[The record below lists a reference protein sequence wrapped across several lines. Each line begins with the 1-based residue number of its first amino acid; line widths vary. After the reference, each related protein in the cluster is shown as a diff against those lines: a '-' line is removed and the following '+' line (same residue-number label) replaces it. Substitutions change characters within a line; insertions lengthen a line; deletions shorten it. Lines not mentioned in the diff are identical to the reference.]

1 MIEFIDSDLIR
12 LRFKLD
18 FAKRIH
24 FDINQNQNLFQTLLF
39 SVRNAE
45 SRFFLSNAKYK

>member
-1 MIEFIDSDLIR
+1 MIEFIDSDLIH

-24 FDINQNQNLFQTLLF
+24 FDINQNQNLFQTYY
-39 SVRNAE
+39 SV
-45 SRFFLSNAKYK
+45 